1 MNIIDELKLKEIE
14 LNILLYEADNKERYY
29 SNLKEDLI
37 REIKSIRY
45 KIEQEEKQ
53 YELYEKKKT

>member
-14 LNILLYEADNKERYY
+14 LNILLYKARNKEKYY
-29 SNLKEDLI
+29 KNLKEDYINEI
-37 REIKSIRY
+37 RALRY